1 MIKKAVI
8 PAAGFGTRLLPAT
21 KSQPKEML
29 PVVDKPTI
37 QYVVEEAVESGITD
51 ILMII
56 GKGKRAIEEHFD
68 RSFELEVALEEKGKT
83 EILEAIRGIT
93 NLADIHF
100 VWQKEL
106 NGLGDAIR
114 YARHHVGNEPFAV
127 LLGDSIME
135 SYDKEPVTKQ
145 LMEMYNQHQ
154 ASAVALEAV
163 DPSLVYRYGV
173 MGGEEIGKNRYKV
186 AEFVEKPAP
195 EDAPSNL
202 VIAGRYVFTPE
213 IFSYLEQIPRGVNN
227 ELQLTDAMQ
236 LMLKEHAMYA
246 LNFNGQRHDIGN
258 KLDFIKTNLL
268 FGLQREDMAEELKA
282 WIQSLAKSFA
292 AKAVMAE

>member
-37 QYVVEEAVESGITD
+37 QYVVEEAVASGITD

-68 RSFELEVALEEKGKT
+68 RSFELEMALEEKGKT
-83 EILEAIRGIT
+83 EILKAIRDIT

-114 YARHHVGNEPFAV
+114 YARHHVGQEPFAV

-135 SYDKEPVTKQ
+135 SHAPIPVTRQ
-145 LMEMYNQHQ
+145 LIELYEEYQ
-154 ASAVALEAV
+154 SSVVALEAV
-163 DPSLVYRYGV
+163 DPKLVFRYGV
-173 MGGEEIGKNRYKV
+173 MGGEALGEDRYKV
-186 AEFVEKPAP
+186 KEFVEKPAI
-195 EDAPSNL
+195 EEAPSNL
-202 VIAGRYVFTPE
+202 VIAGRYIFLPE
-213 IFSYLEQIPRGVNN
+213 IFTYLDQIPRGVNN
-227 ELQLTDAMQ
+227 EVQLTDAMA
-236 LMLKEHAMYA
+236 LMLHSHPMYA
-246 LNFNGQRHDIGN
+246 LKFDGKRHDIGN

-268 FGLQREDMAEELKA
+268 FGLQRSDMVEELSD
-282 WIQSLAKSFA
+282 WIKELARSLELAEL
-292 AKAVMAE
+292 AVE